1 MKIRNF
7 MKFCFP
13 LENVNSEKDKSWKNI
28 NIVKRNVS
36 TKLVLNCE
44 KLKCLKFCI
53 IKPFVV

>member
-28 NIVKRNVS
+28 NTVKRNVR

-44 KLKCLKFCI
+44 KLKC
-53 IKPFVV
+53 